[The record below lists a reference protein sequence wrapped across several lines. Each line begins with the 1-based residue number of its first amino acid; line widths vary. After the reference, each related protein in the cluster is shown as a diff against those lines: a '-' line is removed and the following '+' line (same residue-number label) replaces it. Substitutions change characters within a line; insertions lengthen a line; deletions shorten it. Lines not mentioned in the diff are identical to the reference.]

1 MLNLI
6 KKEFKVSK
14 SWIFLLFLSIV
25 FSFTIF
31 MSTAAVEIT
40 GIKFIENVAFSYA
53 VLMIV
58 YVSIVDSSYRDIKNK
73 SEVILNSFPIDR
85 KNIVRGKYIIMI
97 LYIIMYSL
105 PMWLTNKI
113 FMPIIYGGESHLEI
127 LWSLMIITT
136 ISLIFYSIYYPLY
149 FKSEDGLMTFS
160 QVFRLIIIM
169 LPSVLSRYI
178 KKFPVD
184 RVIYFVEKAG
194 NIKTWILLL
203 VVAFVFYYI
212 SLQISKKIYMEKEL

>member
-53 VLMIV
+53 VLLIV

-149 FKSEDGLMTFS
+149 FKSEDGLMTFN
-160 QVFRLIIIM
+160 QTFRIIIIL
-169 LPSVLSRYI
+169 LPSVFGRYM
-178 KKFPVD
+178 KKIPMD
-184 RVIYFVEKAG
+184 RVLYFMERMG
-194 NIKTWILLL
+194 NKTTWIFLL
-203 VVAFVFYYI
+203 VIAFIFYYI
-212 SLQISKKIYMEKEL
+212 SLQISKKIYMAKEF

>member
-1 MLNLI
+1 M
-6 KKEFKVSK
+6 
-14 SWIFLLFLSIV
+14 
-25 FSFTIF
+25 
-31 MSTAAVEIT
+31 
-40 GIKFIENVAFSYA
+40 
-53 VLMIV
+53 
-58 YVSIVDSSYRDIKNK
+58 
-73 SEVILNSFPIDR
+73 ILNSFPIDR

-178 KKFPVD
+178 KKNF
-184 RVIYFVEKAG
+184 
-194 NIKTWILLL
+194 L
-203 VVAFVFYYI
+203 
-212 SLQISKKIYMEKEL
+212 

>member
-169 LPSVLSRYI
+169 L
-178 KKFPVD
+178 
-184 RVIYFVEKAG
+184 
-194 NIKTWILLL
+194 
-203 VVAFVFYYI
+203 
-212 SLQISKKIYMEKEL
+212 